1 MKKCDFVDYYGAM
14 KNQKIKKLNK
24 LVKITK
30 PRLDNRGFLLRK
42 IKLKFP

>member
-1 MKKCDFVDYYGAM
+1 MKNYDFINYYEVMKKLE
-14 KNQKIKKLNK
+14 IKKLNR
-24 LVKITK
+24 LVKMK